1 MSDLIVI
8 TFDDETGAKKLR
20 DALIEMKKEDL
31 IELDDAAI
39 VIRKQD
45 GQVKVKQVSNLAGI
59 GALGGAFWGLLIGFL
74 FMMPWLGVAIG
85 ALAGAAGGHFI
96 DIGVDDK
103 FIKEVGET
111 IDPGHSALFL
121 LLRDTAPERL
131 TAVLKQ
137 SNGKILQTSLSKE
150 EDTKLRAA
158 FGADEI
164 QA

>member
-85 ALAGAAGGHFI
+85 ALAGAASGHFT

-137 SNGKILQTSLSKE
+137 SNGKILQTALSTE